1 MKEMF
6 SKEELELLEKYT
18 GKKQEQIVIG
28 EPNEQ
33 GVTPPKVDIDNFDE
47 VDEILYDIL

>member
-18 GKKQEQIVIG
+18 GKKQEQILIG
-28 EPNEQ
+28 EPDEQ
-33 GVTPPKVDIDNFDE
+33 GVKQSKVDINNFDDVE
-47 VDEILYDIL
+47 DILYDIL